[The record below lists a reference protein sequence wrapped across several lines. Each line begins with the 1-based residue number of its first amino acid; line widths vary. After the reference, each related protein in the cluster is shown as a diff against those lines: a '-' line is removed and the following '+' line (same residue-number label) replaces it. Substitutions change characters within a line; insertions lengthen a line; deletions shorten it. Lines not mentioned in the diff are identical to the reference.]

1 MREYEDLWF
10 EAAETCADVGRP
22 AEAEV
27 FYTALL
33 DAPEYDTPELWRK
46 IAACIRAR
54 NRGSS
59 EDAAF
64 VAAASAEAAIA
75 FYRSALERHP
85 SSLDAKLPLA
95 EALISR
101 GRSREAAEVL
111 PTAEELATMRKT
123 DAIRVLALR
132 RKAGGDETFLE
143 VALPMVKNALETDA
157 TTTNAAPEEA
167 RGGVREPRRKIY
179 PRRESIRGRTRRR
192 AEGDGAGGGRV
203 HGLRRDRRRPEKR
216 ARTKKPPPPPPPRRT
231 PATADVAAGGLP
243 SIGLEDEGAFVSRSV
258 AHAHCERTSQ
268 RRAASDGRGGGAAA
282 RRRRAQIPAR
292 RVPRRGRREG
302 AADAAK
308 EVTLAYRYWRRR
320 GRSTPPPRN
329 PAGSKSAPAARRL
342 ITSNHPE
349 FTANPNVSPRRWSR
363 RARYSYGRETGAGVG
378 GPRARVRAR
387 ARLPVYGAAAGV
399 AALHHASRPGNLQ
412 NFTRVGD
419 RRRRAAARGEA
430 LGGDGTRAGGVV

>member
-1 MREYEDLWF
+1 MDLHVRLAVAQLRLGRHEEARRSLAKLREAPVREYEDLWF

-157 TTTNAAPEEA
+157 TTTN
-167 RGGVREPRRKIY
+167 G
-179 PRRESIRGRTRRR
+179 
-192 AEGDGAGGGRV
+192 GAGGGHGEASGNRGGKSAREGNPSAGGRV
-203 HGLRRDRRRPEKR
+203 GRKRKETAQAEGVFMGYAARGQAPPGETREGRRR
-216 ARTKKPPPPPPPRRT
+216 
-231 PATADVAAGGLP
+231 
-243 SIGLEDEGAFVSRSV
+243 S
-258 AHAHCERTSQ
+258 
-268 RRAASDGRGGGAAA
+268 
-282 RRRRAQIPAR
+282 RRRR
-292 RVPRRGRREG
+292 
-302 AADAAK
+302 
-308 EVTLAYRYWRRR
+308 RRR
-320 GRSTPPPRN
+320 GAHPNRD
-329 PAGSKSAPAARRL
+329 GRR
-342 ITSNHPE
+342 H
-349 FTANPNVSPRRWSR
+349 
-363 RARYSYGRETGAGVG
+363 
-378 GPRARVRAR
+378 
-387 ARLPVYGAAAGV
+387 
-399 AALHHASRPGNLQ
+399 
-412 NFTRVGD
+412 
-419 RRRRAAARGEA
+419 RRRFTVHRS
-430 LGGDGTRAGGVV
+430 GG